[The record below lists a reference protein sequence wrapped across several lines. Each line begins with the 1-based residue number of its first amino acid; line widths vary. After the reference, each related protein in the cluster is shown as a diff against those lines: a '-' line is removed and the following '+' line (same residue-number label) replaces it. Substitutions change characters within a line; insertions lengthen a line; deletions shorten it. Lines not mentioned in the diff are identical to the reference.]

1 MIIPKVDE
9 FFNVTAADLKID
21 SNSASKDKAFV
32 RVVSPLMPKLPQ
44 KEPVTNNTTSNT
56 STNTNS
62 NNTTSSSSSN
72 SNSNNNSNNTN
83 SSNTSASKEK
93 KRGWLW

>member
-32 RVVSPLMPKLPQ
+32 RVVSPLMPKVPQ

-62 NNTTSSSSSN
+62 NNTTSSSSS
-72 SNSNNNSNNTN
+72 SSSNNNNNNT
-83 SSNTSASKEK
+83 SSSTTSASTEK

>member
-21 SNSASKDKAFV
+21 SASANKDKAFI
-32 RVVSPLMPKLPQ
+32 RVVSPLMPKVPQ
-44 KEPVTNNTTSNT
+44 KEPITKIDN
-56 STNTNS
+56 NTNS
-62 NNTTSSSSSN
+62 NNTSNSN
-72 SNSNNNSNNTN
+72 SNSNNTSGSNTSGSNT
-83 SSNTSASKEK
+83 SGSNTSARTEK